1 MLIRLIVAFLVGT
14 LLIGCASTETVKEAR
29 GEGTSRTYARP
40 YDAVYDATLAAARA
54 KELEV
59 VEADKAKGSL
69 VLSHG
74 VTWWSWGERIAVF
87 IKAAGAAATEVEIVS
102 KPVMAPLNFPPEWDK
117 ILLQQIDEELAR
129 K

>member
-1 MLIRLIVAFLVGT
+1 MLIRLILAFFVGT
-14 LLIGCASTETVKEAR
+14 LVIGCASTETVKEAR
-29 GEGTSRTYARP
+29 GQGTSRVYDRP
-40 YDAVYDATLAAARA
+40 YDAVYDATVVAAKA

-87 IKAAGAAATEVEIVS
+87 LKRTGPSATEVEIVS

-117 ILLQQIDEELAR
+117 ILLQQIGEELAR